1 MEYDKKAKI
10 PYRILDFIITLLVL
24 LCSFFVLYRIRL
36 VSGSLPSSSSCLAI
50 QKNFTYNESAITQQ
64 FANPGQ
70 KFCFCAQQNIN
81 NLLNNDQINHICADY
96 LKSIKINLSIKLSV
110 GLFIVVVNELIEFL
124 VEKMSD
130 YERFTRETRKKQHI
144 LTRVFL
150 MMFIN
155 SAFCILLANILYSE
169 SIPFIF
175 NGKYSDLN
183 REWYLD
189 VGATITV
196 TVILSVFAPHMLQ
209 LLIVFPFA
217 RLKKLVFS
225 KFCKT
230 QSMNKPFLGPYFNIS
245 NSLSQVLTVVFTSY
259 MFSPGMPLL
268 NVLCFI
274 SMGLTYLSN
283 KVLLFRYY
291 RKPPGY
297 SGNIN
302 KRVILLMP
310 LAIVFHC
317 IIAIVAYGAP
327 DIFPVNIEIAENNQN
342 LQWPKFS
349 FFDRCKTDFGIANII
364 MIGISLVL
372 FGVMI
377 GFSKKY
383 ERINSQKV
391 FERSLNSKKDS
402 RQMIKE
408 NEILNV
414 ISYDILSNPK
424 YTRLIVSFNAAA
436 DRRQEEFIAP
446 LSLVKQPSIKKANQS
461 NYIKVN
467 SFCEDFEM
475 ETEKKLNTE
484 DEKFDENNGI
494 EENKESNPNEFYQE
508 NECFVHEK
516 QEEYN

>member
-1 MEYDKKAKI
+1 
-10 PYRILDFIITLLVL
+10 
-24 LCSFFVLYRIRL
+24 
-36 VSGSLPSSSSCLAI
+36 
-50 QKNFTYNESAITQQ
+50 
-64 FANPGQ
+64 
-70 KFCFCAQQNIN
+70 
-81 NLLNNDQINHICADY
+81 
-96 LKSIKINLSIKLSV
+96 
-110 GLFIVVVNELIEFL
+110 
-124 VEKMSD
+124 
-130 YERFTRETRKKQHI
+130 
-144 LTRVFL
+144 
-150 MMFIN
+150 
-155 SAFCILLANILYSE
+155 
-169 SIPFIF
+169 
-175 NGKYSDLN
+175 
-183 REWYLD
+183 
-189 VGATITV
+189 
-196 TVILSVFAPHMLQ
+196 
-209 LLIVFPFA
+209 
-217 RLKKLVFS
+217 
-225 KFCKT
+225 
-230 QSMNKPFLGPYFNIS
+230 MNKPFLGPYFNIS

-364 MIGISLVL
+364 MIGI
-372 FGVMI
+372 
-377 GFSKKY
+377 
-383 ERINSQKV
+383 NSQKV

-402 RQMIKE
+402 REMIKE

-424 YTRLIVSFNAAA
+424 YARLIVSFNAAA
-436 DRRQEEFIAP
+436 DRRQEEFTAP